1 MWARGSQASI
11 RFFQIESQPHRLR
24 IRARP
29 HVVGETPV
37 VSTLFLR
44 HNGVTLPTSV
54 DVLAGWQDYVVPLP
68 TRFLS
73 VGANELS
80 LEFDR
85 PPDDERSTGTSLRFA
100 VDSIRFFDP
109 HRDRPATPG
118 NPRGWTGSD
127 PPLPVRGRLRAR
139 LEPRG
144 NAVPAPRRPLWTTAA
159 SSGTL
164 HVRIDAEG
172 RSETVVLAAPGERVE
187 VPIQLSAPRPRA
199 AVATISRR
207 RSSKTCRATPRSRT
221 PACGSRT
228 QWCITPVPE
237 RSGGPRG
244 GIAGSP

>member
-1 MWARGSQASI
+1 MADQTADIFVETETIDLGSPAARRHLVDGWSPIDERWAQREDETFVWARGSQASI

-109 HRDRPATPG
+109 TVTA
-118 NPRGWTGSD
+118 
-127 PPLPVRGRLRAR
+127 LPR
-139 LEPRG
+139 LEP
-144 NAVPAPRRPLWTTAA
+144 
-159 SSGTL
+159 
-164 HVRIDAEG
+164 
-172 RSETVVLAAPGERVE
+172 PGVDG
-187 VPIQLSAPRPRA
+187 V
-199 AVATISRR
+199 
-207 RSSKTCRATPRSRT
+207 
-221 PACGSRT
+221 
-228 QWCITPVPE
+228 
-237 RSGGPRG
+237 
-244 GIAGSP
+244 

>member
-100 VDSIRFFDP
+100 VDSIRFVDP

-159 SSGTL
+159 ELRDATRAHRCRRPIGDRRACGAGRASRGTDPTE
-164 HVRIDAEG
+164 RPPAACG
-172 RSETVVLAAPGERVE
+172 CRS
-187 VPIQLSAPRPRA
+187 
-199 AVATISRR
+199 ISRR